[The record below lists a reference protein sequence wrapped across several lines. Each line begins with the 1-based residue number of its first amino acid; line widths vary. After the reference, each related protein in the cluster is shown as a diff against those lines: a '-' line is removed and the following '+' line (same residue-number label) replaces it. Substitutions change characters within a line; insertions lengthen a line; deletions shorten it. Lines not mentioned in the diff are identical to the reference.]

1 MLFHIGNNDIII
13 QFGTT
18 LVYFIGL
25 FLALYIIIE
34 YICTKS
40 IFYWTYESFRSNKE
54 SKENACY
61 LTTRSCRDGWNWTRN
76 H

>member
-25 FLALYIIIE
+25 FLALNIII
-34 YICTKS
+34 
-40 IFYWTYESFRSNKE
+40 
-54 SKENACY
+54 A
-61 LTTRSCRDGWNWTRN
+61 
-76 H
+76 

>member
-1 MLFHIGNNDIII
+1 MLFHFCNNGIII

-34 YICTKS
+34 YICAKS
-40 IFYWTYESFRSNKE
+40 IFYWTYEPCGSNKK
-54 SKENACY
+54 S
-61 LTTRSCRDGWNWTRN
+61 
-76 H
+76 